1 MLWVWALLPN
11 NNTGGKRLR
20 LPGVSEEAVC
30 ADCGLAVR
38 VLLFQQGWGTL
49 VHTGKPPRGS
59 TWTGPTACS
68 FVL

>member
-20 LPGVSEEAVC
+20 LPGVSEEAVS

-38 VLLFQQGWGTL
+38 VLLFQQG
-49 VHTGKPPRGS
+49 
-59 TWTGPTACS
+59 
-68 FVL
+68 